1 MPDDIAG
8 VPTHPLIVH
17 IPVVMVP
24 LALVAV
30 IAYFLIRP
38 WRRPLAWVAGSLSA
52 GGALGAVLAA
62 SSGESLRGRV
72 RVTED
77 LQEHAQMGETAR
89 LLAFI
94 FFVIVGALVIYQEV
108 RSRRL
113 DVGRDRPAG
122 DGGPQSDNKLV
133 ALARHR
139 LVAPVLAVLLLVS
152 GGAAVWS
159 LVAAGHAGAKITWE
173 KVDQP

>member
-24 LALVAV
+24 LALIAV
-30 IAYFLIRP
+30 IAYLAIKP
-38 WRRPLAWVAGSLSA
+38 WRRPLAWVAGALSA
-52 GGALGAVLAA
+52 GGAVGAVLAA
-62 SSGESLRGRV
+62 SSGESLRERV
-72 RVTED
+72 RVTEAVE
-77 LQEHAQMGETAR
+77 EHAEMGETAR

-94 FFVIVGALVIYQEV
+94 FFVVVAALVIYQEV
-108 RSRRL
+108 RSRHVEPVDAAVQPPGESHRERR
-113 DVGRDRPAG
+113 VV
-122 DGGPQSDNKLV
+122 SLV
-133 ALARHR
+133 RHR
-139 LVAPVLAVLLLVS
+139 LVAPVLAALLIVT

-173 KVDQP
+173 KIDQP

>member
-30 IAYFLIRP
+30 IAYLVIKP
-38 WRRPLAWVAGSLSA
+38 WRRSLAWVAGVLSG

-62 SSGESLRGRV
+62 SSGESLREKV
-72 RVTED
+72 RVTEAVE
-77 LQEHAQMGETAR
+77 EHAEMGETAR

-94 FFVIVGALVIYQEV
+94 FFVVVVALVIYQEV
-108 RSRRL
+108 RSRRVERGEG
-113 DVGRDRPAG
+113 DADQRVDGRD
-122 DGGPQSDNKLV
+122 GGKIV

-139 LVAPVLAVLLLVS
+139 LVAPVLAALLLVT

-173 KVDQP
+173 KIDQP